1 MFAKLTFLG
10 AAESV
15 TGSRYLLDVNGTRL
29 LIDCGMVQER
39 DLVDRNW
46 QPFPVP
52 PSSIDAVLLTHAHID
67 HCGYLPRLVRDGFRG
82 TIHGTLPT
90 AEIAKTVLMDS
101 AKLQAEDAA
110 FKKKRHER
118 EKRKGPHP
126 PEALYTVAD
135 VEQCCSHFSPVK
147 YREPVTI
154 APGIVATF
162 TDAGHILGSAS
173 IQIRSNGRSIVFSGD
188 IGRWNRPIIEDPD
201 PCRPA
206 DYVVMESTY
215 GDRLHE
221 QTALI
226 EDKLC
231 AIIGETVKRGGNLV
245 IPTFAIERAQE
256 VLYYFNTLVRAKR
269 IPPLLV
275 FLDSP
280 MAVTVTQIFERHMAL
295 LDADMK
301 RLARD
306 QQSPF
311 HFAGL
316 KMVQTVDESKGIN
329 TIKGTVAVM
338 AGAGMCTGGRIKHHL
353 ANNLER
359 PESTV
364 LFVGYQAKGTLGR
377 LLQNGVSPIRLFGKP
392 VQVRARVESLP
403 GFSAHADRDELLQ
416 WVSGIGPTPPRNI
429 FVTHGEAETAR
440 SFAETLRRE
449 RSYPASVPQYGQEAS
464 LE

>member
-39 DLVDRNW
+39 DLADRNW

-52 PSSIDAVLLTHAHID
+52 PASIDAVLLTHAHID
-67 HCGYLPRLVRDGFRG
+67 HCGYLPKLVRDGFRG
-82 TIHGTLPT
+82 SVHATLPT

-101 AKLQAEDAA
+101 ARLQAEDAA
-110 FKKKRHER
+110 FKLKRHQR
-118 EKRKGPHP
+118 ENRQGPRP
-126 PEALYTVAD
+126 VGPLYTIAD
-135 VEQCCSHFSPVK
+135 VEQCCSHFSPVQ
-147 YREPVTI
+147 YHQSLTV
-154 APGIVATF
+154 APGVEVTF

-173 IQIRSNGRSIVFSGD
+173 IHIRSNGKSIVFSGD

-201 PCRPA
+201 FCEPA
-206 DYVVMESTY
+206 DFVVMESTY

-226 EDKLC
+226 EEKLC
-231 AIIGETVKRGGNLV
+231 AIINDTVKRGGNLI

-269 IPPLLV
+269 IPPILIFV
-275 FLDSP
+275 DSP
-280 MAVTVTQIFERHMAL
+280 MAVTVTQIFEHHMAM
-295 LDADMK
+295 LDAEMNQLV
-301 RLARD
+301 RN

-311 HFAGL
+311 HFPGL
-316 KMVQTVDESKGIN
+316 KMVQTVDESKAIN
-329 TIKGTVAVM
+329 SIKGTIAVM

-353 ANNLER
+353 ANNLSR
-359 PESTV
+359 PECTV
-364 LFVGYQAKGTLGR
+364 LFVGYQAVGTLGR
-377 LLQNGVSPIRLFGKP
+377 LIENGVSPIRLFGQSLP
-392 VQVRARVESLP
+392 VRARIEQLP
-403 GFSAHADRDELLQ
+403 GFSAHADRNELLQ
-416 WVSGIGPTPPRNI
+416 WLSKIGPTPPRNI
-429 FVTHGEAETAR
+429 FVTHGEPETAR
-440 SFAETLRRE
+440 AFSETLRRE
-449 RSYPASVPQYGQEAS
+449 KKFSSSVPKYGEEAI

>member
-15 TGSRYLLDVNGTRL
+15 TGSRYLLDVNGSRL

-39 DLVDRNW
+39 DLADRNW

-52 PSSIDAVLLTHAHID
+52 PASIDAVLLTHAHID
-67 HCGYLPRLVRDGFRG
+67 HCGYLPKLVKDGFRG
-82 TIHGTLPT
+82 QVHGTLPT

-118 EKRKGPHP
+118 ENRKGPRP
-126 PEALYTVAD
+126 PEPLYTIAD
-135 VEQCCSHFSPVK
+135 VEQCCSHFLPVK
-147 YREPVTI
+147 YHEPVTV
-154 APGIVATF
+154 APGVEATF

-173 IQIRSNGRSIVFSGD
+173 IHIRANGRSIVFSGD

-201 PCRPA
+201 MCEAA

-221 QTALI
+221 QTSLI
-226 EDKLC
+226 EEKLC
-231 AIIGETVKRGGNLV
+231 TIVKDTAKRGGNLI

-275 FLDSP
+275 FVDSP
-280 MAVTVTQIFERHMAL
+280 MAVSVTQIFERHMAM
-295 LDADMK
+295 LDADMN
-301 RLARD
+301 RLVRD

-316 KMVQTVDESKGIN
+316 KMIQTVDESKGIN
-329 TIKGTVAVM
+329 SIKGTVAIM

-353 ANNLER
+353 ANNLSR
-359 PESTV
+359 PECTV
-364 LFVGYQAKGTLGR
+364 LFVGYQAVGTLGR
-377 LLQNGVSPIRLFGKP
+377 LIQNGVSPIRLFGQSIP
-392 VQVRARVESLP
+392 VQARVETLS
-403 GFSAHADRDELLQ
+403 GFSAHADRNELLQ
-416 WVSGIGPTPPRNI
+416 WLSKIGPTPPRNI

-449 RSYPASVPQYGQEAS
+449 KNYSASVPKYGQEAI

>member
-39 DLVDRNW
+39 DLADRNW

-52 PSSIDAVLLTHAHID
+52 PASIDSVLLTHAHID
-67 HCGYLPRLVRDGFRG
+67 HCGYLPKLARDGFRG
-82 TIHGTLPT
+82 SIHATLPT

-101 AKLQAEDAA
+101 ARLQAEDAA
-110 FKKKRHER
+110 FKLKRHQR
-118 EKRKGPHP
+118 ENRQGPRP
-126 PEALYTVAD
+126 VGPLYTIAD
-135 VEQCCSHFSPVK
+135 VEQCCSHFSPVQ
-147 YREPVTI
+147 YHQPLTV
-154 APGIVATF
+154 APGVEVTF

-173 IQIRSNGRSIVFSGD
+173 IHIRSNGKSIVFSGD

-201 PCRPA
+201 FCEPA
-206 DYVVMESTY
+206 DFVVMESTY

-226 EDKLC
+226 EEKLC
-231 AIIGETVKRGGNLV
+231 AIINDTVKRGGNLI

-269 IPPLLV
+269 IPPILIFV
-275 FLDSP
+275 DSP
-280 MAVTVTQIFERHMAL
+280 MAVTVTQIFEHHMAM
-295 LDADMK
+295 LDAEMNQLV
-301 RLARD
+301 RN

-311 HFAGL
+311 HFPGL
-316 KMVQTVDESKGIN
+316 KMVQTVDESKAIN
-329 TIKGTVAVM
+329 SIKGTIAVM

-353 ANNLER
+353 ANNLSR
-359 PESTV
+359 PECTV
-364 LFVGYQAKGTLGR
+364 LFVGYQAVGTLGR
-377 LLQNGVSPIRLFGKP
+377 LIENGVSPIRLFGQSLP
-392 VQVRARVESLP
+392 VRARIEQLP
-403 GFSAHADRDELLQ
+403 GFSAHADRNELLQ
-416 WVSGIGPTPPRNI
+416 WLSKIGPTPPRNI
-429 FVTHGEAETAR
+429 FITHGEPETAR
-440 SFAETLRRE
+440 AFSETLRRE
-449 RSYPASVPQYGQEAS
+449 KKFSSSVPKYGEEAI

>member
-67 HCGYLPRLVRDGFRG
+67 HCGYLPKLVKDGFRG

-90 AEIAKTVLMDS
+90 AEIAKTVLLDS

-118 EKRKGPHP
+118 ENRKGPRP

-147 YREPVTI
+147 YLEPVTV
-154 APGIVATF
+154 APGVEVTF

-173 IQIRSNGRSIVFSGD
+173 IHIRANGRSIVFSGD

-201 PCRPA
+201 LCRTA

-215 GDRLHE
+215 GDRLHD
-221 QTALI
+221 QTSLI
-226 EDKLC
+226 EEKLC
-231 AIIGETVKRGGNLV
+231 SIIKDTAKRGGNLI

-269 IPPLLV
+269 IPPMLV

-280 MAVTVTQIFERHMAL
+280 MAVTVTQIFERHMAM

-301 RLARD
+301 RLTRD

-329 TIKGTVAVM
+329 SIKGTVAVM

-353 ANNLER
+353 ANNLSR

-377 LLQNGVSPIRLFGKP
+377 LLQNGVSPVRLFGQSVP
-392 VQVRARVESLP
+392 VRARIESLP
-403 GFSAHADRDELLQ
+403 GFSAHADRNELLQ
-416 WVSGIGPTPPRNI
+416 WISGVGTTPPRNI

-449 RSYPASVPQYGQEAS
+449 KNYPASVPQYGQEAV